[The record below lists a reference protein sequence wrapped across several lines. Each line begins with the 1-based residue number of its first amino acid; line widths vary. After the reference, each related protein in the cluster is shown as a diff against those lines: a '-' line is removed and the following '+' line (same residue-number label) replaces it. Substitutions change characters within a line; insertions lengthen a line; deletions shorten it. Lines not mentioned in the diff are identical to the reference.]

1 MMKYMG
7 YPYPPEHPILLVF
20 LIVLAIT
27 IYSIPG
33 IIMAVVLAQMA
44 ALDLEKRFHISV
56 WEMDGIRGSN
66 TIWNER
72 IVKKW
77 NLWICVVFDLFIFF

>member
-1 MMKYMG
+1 MGNSGSGHKDNVDNWFSITGNPIYKFMNYKTGHLMMKYMG

-56 WEMDGIRGSN
+56 
-66 TIWNER
+66 
-72 IVKKW
+72 
-77 NLWICVVFDLFIFF
+77 

>member
-33 IIMAVVLAQMA
+33 IIMAVVLVQMA
-44 ALDLEKRFHISV
+44 ALYIDKRFHISI
-56 WEMDGIRGSN
+56 WKMDGIRGFN
-66 TIWNER
+66 NIRNER

-77 NLWICVVFDLFIFF
+77 NLWICVVFDWFIFF